1 MLQKAAI
8 MLAANPRE
16 SEMLTNVQIANLERA
31 ARKRAEKEGRIIGAI
46 QKADR
51 RGATLNE
58 IADSTGIPLKTVY
71 QYLGELHEDERIHVG
86 LWRVEGIRVKRAYVC
101 GPGEDAKRISL
112 DDIRDDRL
120 EDEILAETLEEHR
133 RWADSWKPRRADAVW
148 F

>member
-1 MLQKAAI
+1 
-8 MLAANPRE
+8 
-16 SEMLTNVQIANLERA
+16 MLTKVQIAQLEVA
-31 ARKRAEKEGRIIGAI
+31 ARKREEKEGCIIGAI
-46 QKADR
+46 QAGAQ

-58 IADSTGIPLKTVY
+58 IAGCTGIPAKTVY
-71 QYLGELHEDERIHVG
+71 QYLGELHEDERIHIG
-86 LWRVEGIRVKRAYVC
+86 SWRVEGTRVRRAYVC

-112 DDIRDDRL
+112 DDIREDRL